1 MNLLITSLLGGL
13 FVSDTVAIG
22 QFMISRPI
30 FCGPV
35 IGLILGDV
43 TAGLYAGMIMELIW
57 INVVPLGNVVPP
69 DATVVTVSVTY
80 LAATMGGSEKGYL
93 VFLILCLVPVGILFK
108 KLDIM
113 HRDFNSF
120 FVHKLDEKLAEGDIS
135 YIDKVVYFSVALFI
149 LKGIAFLLAVMWIGE
164 KIFPYIYSLL
174 GSSLRESLSE
184 VFYIIPSV
192 GLGVAITVFLFK
204 QSPKRKVE
212 NEK

>member
-35 IGLILGDV
+35 IGLILGDI
-43 TAGLYAGMIMELIW
+43 TTGLYAGMIMELIW

-80 LAATMGGSEKGYL
+80 LAATMVGGADKGYI
-93 VFLILCLVPVGILFK
+93 VFLILCFVPVGILFK

-113 HRDFNSF
+113 HREFNSF
-120 FVHKLDEKLAEGDIS
+120 FVHILDEKLAEGDIS
-135 YIDKVVYFSVALFI
+135 YVDKVVYFSVALFI
-149 LKGIAFLLAVMWIGE
+149 LKGIAFLLVVMWLGE

-174 GSSLRESLSE
+174 GYSLKESLSE

-192 GLGVAITVFLFK
+192 GLGVAVTVFLFK
-204 QSPKRKVE
+204 QSPRKV
-212 NEK
+212 KDKK